1 MSQDFGTLGRLVVS
15 LEANL
20 VQFEA
25 GLNKAEYQMQQ
36 FGERMDTLT
45 SKAGS
50 ALKGLAATAVAAF
63 TFDAIV
69 SGVEKAIAA
78 AAELEQMSQK
88 AGVSVEALSGLK
100 SAAKL
105 SGTALEEV
113 VSSLQKLDK
122 AMIEAESGSQKQAST
137 FKALGISMSDLKT
150 LSPDEVMLKVAKS
163 LDQVQSGSERVT
175 AAQILFGKAGAN
187 LLPMLHDLATQGDIV
202 AKVTTEQAAMA
213 DQYER
218 SLITLDSRKKA
229 LYNTIAMAL
238 LPTMVDV
245 VDAFSKSDS
254 VVGRLNKTAKDLA
267 ADNTIQS
274 WARTAATGV
283 AFVVDVFDGLT
294 RVVQIVGK
302 AIAATAA
309 DVTSFV
315 GGFAGLGIT
324 FKQGGLDAVKS
335 QISGAFSEIKS
346 YGDEFSK
353 DLDAILSKQFFSDK
367 LASEFAARDAGQK
380 TPTEKPRNVAL
391 GLGEKIGKGA
401 SAFENF
407 LSELERQA
415 TKLESGLIPELTL
428 KAQQLAG
435 KEGKDAGRAAP
446 GIAAVQAAEEKKF
459 TDQYV
464 DSLNKQSEAQDF
476 SLLLVGKTAHE
487 QELLNIQHKADVDL
501 QVALQNETR
510 KLGPL
515 TEETQQK
522 MAMATQQA
530 ADKMIAAANARYD
543 AERKWE
549 TGAKSAM
556 QSYIEIAG
564 NAASQ
569 ANKLYTDAFKGMED
583 ALVNFVKTGK
593 LDFKSLA
600 DSIISDLIR
609 IQIQNNITKNLSAA
623 VDAAGGFGG
632 FFGSIASSIGS
643 GIKNMLPSFDVGTDY
658 VPNDMVAMVH
668 KGEKIVPASQ
678 NAGSNGSTPVNINFT
693 VQAIDSNSFRSTLAS
708 NQNVIVGIVRQAF
721 TKRAITSPI

>member
-1 MSQDFGTLGRLVVS
+1 
-15 LEANL
+15 
-20 VQFEA
+20 
-25 GLNKAEYQMQQ
+25 
-36 FGERMDTLT
+36 
-45 SKAGS
+45 
-50 ALKGLAATAVAAF
+50 
-63 TFDAIV
+63 
-69 SGVEKAIAA
+69 
-78 AAELEQMSQK
+78 
-88 AGVSVEALSGLK
+88 
-100 SAAKL
+100 
-105 SGTALEEV
+105 
-113 VSSLQKLDK
+113 
-122 AMIEAESGSQKQAST
+122 
-137 FKALGISMSDLKT
+137 
-150 LSPDEVMLKVAKS
+150 
-163 LDQVQSGSERVT
+163 
-175 AAQILFGKAGAN
+175 
-187 LLPMLHDLATQGDIV
+187 
-202 AKVTTEQAAMA
+202 
-213 DQYER
+213 
-218 SLITLDSRKKA
+218 
-229 LYNTIAMAL
+229 
-238 LPTMVDV
+238 
-245 VDAFSKSDS
+245 
-254 VVGRLNKTAKDLA
+254 
-267 ADNTIQS
+267 
-274 WARTAATGV
+274 V

-346 YGDEFSK
+346 HGDEFSK
-353 DLDAILSKQFFSDK
+353 DLDAILGKQFFSDK

-391 GLGEKIGKGA
+391 GLGEKVGNGS

-407 LSELERQA
+407 LLELERQA

-428 KAQQLAG
+428 KAQQMAS
-435 KEGKDAGRAAP
+435 KEGKDAVRAAP

-459 TDQYV
+459 ADQYV
-464 DSLNKQSEAQDF
+464 DSLKKQSEAQDF

-487 QELLNIQHKADVDL
+487 QELLNIQHKVDVDL

-522 MAMATQQA
+522 MATATQQA
-530 ADKMIAAANARYD
+530 ANKMIAAANARYD

-564 NAASQ
+564 NAAAQ

-593 LDFKSLA
+593 LDFKSMA

-678 NAGSNGSTPVNINFT
+678 NAGSNGSTPVNINFN
-693 VQAIDSNSFRSTLAS
+693 VQAIDANSFRSTLAS